1 MAGSNPKIFPSTL
14 ILLTF
19 DETGTSTNHPSH
31 TPVVPESAH
40 CAIYLTFYMHYSSL
54 STVTLSNVYSFVANA
69 TNYTN
74 LDISIADIILTNT
87 TGIISGPLNAPYC
100 VPVTAPNASAV
111 GAGGGP
117 VFVASGVNTSFTA
130 AKAPAPV
137 NLTAQG
143 KTVPWLG
150 PRVAAASSNTSS
162 SGSGNGVAGAREG
175 MVGATVLGAVLASV
189 VMLLLA

>member
-31 TPVVPESAH
+31 TPANWG
-40 CAIYLTFYMHYSSL
+40 LNSL
-54 STVTLSNVYSFVANA
+54 GRGDTNKTLSNVYSFVANA